1 MAKKSKVKNKNTTK
15 NISQNKLTMKA
26 SLLSRFAFFIE
37 VIIVVS
43 LAAGLFWLA
52 RTYDAFEYLIEI
64 SRKHEEW
71 ELDEIFTLL
80 MITSVALFIIL
91 ARNISYL
98 RKEIKRRFIVE
109 EEIKK
114 LAFFDSLTGLPNRDL
129 CNNRLEHTLANAL
142 RNSTMAAVLFIDLDN
157 FKEVNDNYGHNVG
170 DQLLKQVAKRLASE
184 LRSGDTLARIAG
196 DEFIIVLEAITT
208 ADNVSRLAEKLIAKI
223 GKPFD
228 LSDQEVHV
236 GISIGIAMYPTD
248 GDYNQL
254 LIKNAD
260 IAMYHS
266 KSEGKNTFSFFSKQL
281 DEQAKEK
288 KKIAIQLRMA
298 MKNKEF
304 TLHFQ
309 PIVNAKTRVIKGA
322 EALLRWHNA
331 SLGDVGPD
339 IFIPIAED
347 IGLISVIGDWVLL
360 QACEQTKRWQQQGH
374 SEIVMSVNMSARQ
387 LGMNDFVNTVTACL
401 AQTGLDAKYLE
412 LELTE
417 TTLMKDIKQAMN
429 QLKQFHALGISI
441 ALDDFGTGY
450 SSMSY
455 LRKLKLSR
463 LKIDRS
469 FIKNIPQSE
478 EDIMTTQA
486 IISLAYNLK
495 LKITAEGIETKAQQD
510 FIEGTLTDSVQGYYY
525 SKAVCAEEFEQLL
538 ISPPWLN

>member
-1 MAKKSKVKNKNTTK
+1 
-15 NISQNKLTMKA
+15 
-26 SLLSRFAFFIE
+26 
-37 VIIVVS
+37 
-43 LAAGLFWLA
+43 
-52 RTYDAFEYLIEI
+52 
-64 SRKHEEW
+64 
-71 ELDEIFTLL
+71 
-80 MITSVALFIIL
+80 
-91 ARNISYL
+91 
-98 RKEIKRRFIVE
+98 
-109 EEIKK
+109 
-114 LAFFDSLTGLPNRDL
+114 
-129 CNNRLEHTLANAL
+129 
-142 RNSTMAAVLFIDLDN
+142 
-157 FKEVNDNYGHNVG
+157 
-170 DQLLKQVAKRLASE
+170 
-184 LRSGDTLARIAG
+184 
-196 DEFIIVLEAITT
+196 
-208 ADNVSRLAEKLIAKI
+208 
-223 GKPFD
+223 
-228 LSDQEVHV
+228 
-236 GISIGIAMYPTD
+236 
-248 GDYNQL
+248 
-254 LIKNAD
+254 
-260 IAMYHS
+260 
-266 KSEGKNTFSFFSKQL
+266 
-281 DEQAKEK
+281 
-288 KKIAIQLRMA
+288 MA

-478 EDIMTTQA
+478 EDIITTQA